1 MNINE
6 TVKSLIKTPGISGFE
21 KEFADLVC
29 ERLKEYCA
37 DARVTKTNCVIG
49 MIKSKKDNVP
59 TIMIEAHLDRIGLIV
74 SSVDDDGFVK
84 FKTIGGVDE
93 RILPASEVVILGKE
107 EVFGIIG
114 AKPPH
119 LMTKDEEDAGLKT
132 EDMVIDTGLGSD
144 VASKISVGDP
154 ILLRSSFCELMNN
167 RMSSAALDNRL
178 GMAVIFESLEKVR
191 DKEIPYNLCIVFAS
205 GEEQGLLGAYTVAN
219 ETKCDFA
226 VVVDVTYG
234 ETPDAKGY
242 ETFPLGCGV
251 TICRGPN
258 VDFEMT
264 KRIIEIAEKNDIP
277 YEIEVASG
285 STGTNAWALQ
295 TSGRGIPCAVISVPI
310 RYMHTAVETADI
322 CDAENAAKLIAEI
335 VSGGEILA

>member
-1 MNINE
+1 MNITE
-6 TVKSLIKTPGISGFE
+6 TVKNLTNTPGISGFE
-21 KEFADLVC
+21 KEFAVAVR
-29 ERLKEYCA
+29 EMLKKYCC
-37 DARVTKTNCVIG
+37 DARITKTNCVTG
-49 MIKSKKDNVP
+49 MIKSKKEDAP
-59 TIMIEAHLDRIGLIV
+59 TIMLEAHLDRIGLIV
-74 SSVDDDGFVK
+74 SSVDDNGFVK
-84 FKTIGGVDE
+84 FRTIGGVDE
-93 RILPASEVVILGKE
+93 RILPASEVMILGKE

-119 LMTKDEEDAGLKT
+119 LVSKDEEDRGLKT
-132 EDMVIDTGLGSD
+132 EDMVIDTGLGSNA
-144 VASKISVGDP
+144 ASKISVGDP
-154 ILLRSSFCELMNN
+154 ILLRSNFCELMNN
-167 RMSSAALDNRL
+167 RVSSAALDNRL
-178 GMAVIFESLEKVR
+178 GMAVIFDCIEQIK
-191 DKEIPYNLCIVFAS
+191 DKDIPYNLFIVFAS
-205 GEEQGLLGAYTVAN
+205 GEEQGLLGAYTVAS
-219 ETKCDFA
+219 ETECDFA

-258 VDFEMT
+258 VDFEKT
-264 KRIIEIAEKNDIP
+264 KRIIEIAKKNDIL

-295 TSGRGIPCAVISVPI
+295 TSGRGIPCVVISVPI

-322 CDAENAAKLIAEI
+322 CDAENAARLITEI

>member
-1 MNINE
+1 MNITE
-6 TVKSLIKTPGISGFE
+6 TIKELTKRPGISGFE
-21 KEFADLVC
+21 KEFAASVC
-29 ERLKEYCA
+29 EKLKEYCL
-37 DARVTKTNCVIG
+37 DARITKTNCVIG
-49 MIKSKKDNVP
+49 MIKSKKENAQ
-59 TIMIEAHLDRIGLIV
+59 TIMLEAHLDRIGLIV
-74 SSVDDDGFVK
+74 SSIDENGFVR
-84 FKTIGGVDE
+84 FSAIGGVDE
-93 RILPASEVVILGKE
+93 RILPASEVIILGKE

-119 LMTKDEEDAGLKT
+119 LMTKDEEDEGLKT
-132 EDMVIDTGLGSD
+132 EDMVIDTGLGNE
-144 VASKISVGDP
+144 ATSKISVGDP
-154 ILLRSSFCELMNN
+154 ILLRSTFCELMNN
-167 RMSSAALDNRL
+167 RVSSAALDNRL
-178 GMAVIFESLEKVR
+178 GMAVIFDCLEKIKG
-191 DKEIPYNLCIVFAS
+191 KEIPYNLCIVFAS
-205 GEEQGLLGAYTVAN
+205 GEEQGLLGAYTVAG
-219 ETKCDFA
+219 ETECDFA

-258 VDFEMT
+258 VDFEKT
-264 KRIIEIAEKNDIP
+264 KRIIEIAKKKDIH

-322 CDAENAAKLIAEI
+322 CDVENASKLIAEI